1 VFTSALDGCTGVAL
15 GPVAETETTMPMRGG
30 GAFELKQSRMGI
42 EAEGGVELTTE
53 EFRYSMRIIL

>member
-1 VFTSALDGCTGVAL
+1 
-15 GPVAETETTMPMRGG
+15 M
-30 GAFELKQSRMGI
+30 KQSRMGI